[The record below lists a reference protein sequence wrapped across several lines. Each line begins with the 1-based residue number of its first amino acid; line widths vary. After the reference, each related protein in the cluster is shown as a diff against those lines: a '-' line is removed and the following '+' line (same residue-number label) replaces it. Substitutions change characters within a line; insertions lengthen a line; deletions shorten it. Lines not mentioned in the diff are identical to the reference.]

1 MATENDVLEFITYDR
16 SEWRLVGWRR
26 VEAWLSELAE
36 FWSWAATSNVADPAN
51 IRGNMLHRITAV
63 TAEAKRLKGDGHGP
77 ASLLPQI
84 NQNFQ
89 DAYTPTHPDTE
100 RGRILKL
107 VRSSAG
113 DEATVFAYSVLNQLV
128 PPSTAS
134 TVGQFRGATLAITP
148 EIFALADKTS
158 EIESE
163 RRKLRKALIDLRAEE
178 DERQLDRERAW
189 NTALEALGSSGRE
202 WATRHTQAWLRYV
215 RHSHRRGNGLV
226 AKIKQTDAAFTE
238 LMKLK
243 GPVQYW
249 RDKANGHMIGEAIAG
264 VSVLIFFPT
273 AIWLIG
279 TTFWRLGQYLLTTP
293 TETLPPGLYFIA
305 SAGLATLAGLVLWVG
320 RLLTKLFLS
329 QHHLRQDAN
338 ERATMTTTYL
348 ALMTEGAAS
357 DVDRTIILNALFR
370 NTSDGIIKE
379 EGGMDPGLSAVLAR
393 VLAKP

>member
-1 MATENDVLEFITYDR
+1 M
-16 SEWRLVGWRR
+16 
-26 VEAWLSELAE
+26 
-36 FWSWAATSNVADPAN
+36 
-51 IRGNMLHRITAV
+51 IR
-63 TAEAKRLKGDGHGP
+63 
-77 ASLLPQI
+77 
-84 NQNFQ
+84 
-89 DAYTPTHPDTE
+89 
-100 RGRILKL
+100 
-107 VRSSAG
+107 
-113 DEATVFAYSVLNQLV
+113 
-128 PPSTAS
+128 
-134 TVGQFRGATLAITP
+134 
-148 EIFALADKTS
+148 
-158 EIESE
+158 
-163 RRKLRKALIDLRAEE
+163 
-178 DERQLDRERAW
+178 
-189 NTALEALGSSGRE
+189 
-202 WATRHTQAWLRYV
+202 
-215 RHSHRRGNGLV
+215 
-226 AKIKQTDAAFTE
+226 
-238 LMKLK
+238 
-243 GPVQYW
+243 
-249 RDKANGHMIGEAIAG
+249 EAIAG